1 MGRSL
6 AQGLYTIR
14 EAGAAHKERM
24 PPERRNEPI
33 MKALIVADLHY
44 NLRQFDWLLRV
55 AGDYDLVIV
64 AGDLLDLAG
73 HADLDTQI
81 VVVTKYM
88 ARIARTTRVMV
99 CSGNHDTD
107 RRSPAD
113 EPMFGWFQ
121 DLRADGTHADGEHV
135 RVGHGLISICPWWD
149 GPTARSELEHFL
161 GAAARPADGPWIW
174 IHHVP
179 PNGSPVSWNGRG
191 HGGDDLLTDMIR
203 RLQPDLVVCGHIH
216 EAPFR
221 RGGSWFDR
229 LGRTWVVNPGRQ
241 LGELPAM
248 IEFDLCA
255 NHLLWNSLAGSE
267 EAWMGEAAA

>member
-1 MGRSL
+1 
-6 AQGLYTIR
+6 
-14 EAGAAHKERM
+14 
-24 PPERRNEPI
+24 

-88 ARIARTTRVMV
+88 ARLARMTRLVV

-107 RRSPAD
+107 ERSPAN
-113 EPMFGWFQ
+113 EPLFGWFR

-135 RVGHGLISICPWWD
+135 PLPGGLISICPWSD
-149 GPTARSELEHFL
+149 GSADESILERFL
-161 GAAARPADGPWIW
+161 AGAARPTVGPWIW

-179 PNGSPVSWNGRG
+179 PSGSPVAWNGHG
-191 HGGDDLLTDMIR
+191 HGGDDLLQAMIA

-221 RGGSWFDR
+221 RGGSWVDR

-248 IEFDLCA
+248 IEFDLCTGR
-255 NHLLWNSLAGSE
+255 LIWNSLAGSD
-267 EAWMGEAAA
+267 EAWIGEAAAA